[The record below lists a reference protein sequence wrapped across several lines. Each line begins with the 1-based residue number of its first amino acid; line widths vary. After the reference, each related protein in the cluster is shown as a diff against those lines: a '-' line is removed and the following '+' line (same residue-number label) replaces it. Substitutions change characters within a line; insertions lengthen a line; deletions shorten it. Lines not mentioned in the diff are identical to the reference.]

1 MGFLSPNVQSV
12 DAEDN
17 SDLSFIHKASLGS
30 APSYLRT
37 VAEVSAQNQENSQ
50 NARCS
55 LHWLARFFFVFFL
68 GGFGG
73 RGTISDQHVAASVG
87 LQALVLRGIIQLR
100 PEKTCEI
107 VTSTKIK

>member
-17 SDLSFIHKASLGS
+17 SDLSFIHKAALGS

-55 LHWLARFFFVFFL
+55 LHWLARFFWGFFWVWGSGDDL
-68 GGFGG
+68 GPACCGLC
-73 RGTISDQHVAASVG
+73 RPTGT
-87 LQALVLRGIIQLR
+87 R
-100 PEKTCEI
+100 PARDYPTAPGKD
-107 VTSTKIK
+107 V